1 MRWNMIDREK
11 NEEIAKRYGIEV
23 TYTEKGN
30 GGIIPEAN
38 CNIVNKFEH
47 FTDDELYM
55 LKRQAL
61 GSSWKIIMTG
71 EYNEFEKKVHNQIIN
86 EINDEIKRRE
96 YGK

>member
-1 MRWNMIDREK
+1 MKYCKKCGKE
-11 NEEIAKRYGIEV
+11 AKPN
-23 TYTEKGN
+23 TWQKGYYCS
-30 GGIIPEAN
+30 N
-38 CNIVNKFEH
+38 CGDLNFDDVKEYVSKFEH

-86 EINDEIKRRE
+86 EINNEIKRRE